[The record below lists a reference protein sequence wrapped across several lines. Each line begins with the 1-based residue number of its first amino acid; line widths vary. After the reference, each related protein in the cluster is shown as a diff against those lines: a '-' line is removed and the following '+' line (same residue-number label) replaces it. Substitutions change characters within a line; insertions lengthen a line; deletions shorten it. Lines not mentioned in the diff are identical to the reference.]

1 MRTEMLVAFLGVLI
15 LGGKSGAGVEE
26 RAKEPSPAIH
36 SVAQQKRVITHE
48 EATFLVGLLDAYG
61 VPAATSGL
69 GRQLTENRI
78 PSERERS
85 MFHIIADR
93 VANVVTGYSSGDD
106 EVDEIHVV
114 QTAPSGMMA
123 HADNRK
129 WSDTEGEWIPNH
141 SAWRTWSASMGL
153 TDAGVGYNGGALEV
167 AGVKHRLS
175 VGDIVVFPASTLHS
189 VDPVIS
195 GTRCVMLV
203 WLRKRNGHISRNAR
217 TYRSW
222 LRRCGL
228 ERLERFAAD
237 LFRVSM
243 SLEPGLLLREEQ
255 ISVKSSIAR
264 IPDAVLQRV
273 GLTLIDIRKI
283 RGASRERDC

>member
-1 MRTEMLVAFLGVLI
+1 MRTEILAAIFVFLV
-15 LGGKSGAGVEE
+15 LGGRSGGGLEE
-26 RAKEPSPAIH
+26 RAKGPSPAVH
-36 SVAQQKRVITHE
+36 SVAQQRGLITHE
-48 EATFLVGLLDAYG
+48 EATFLLELLDAYG
-61 VPAATSGL
+61 VPAVTSGL

-85 MFHIIADR
+85 MFHSIAER
-93 VANVVTGYSSGDD
+93 VANVVTRYSSGDD

-129 WSDTEGEWIPNH
+129 WSDSEGEWVPNH
-141 SAWRTWSASMGL
+141 SPWRTWSASMGL
-153 TDAGVGYNGGALEV
+153 TDAGVSYNGGALEV
-167 AGVKHRLS
+167 AGVRHHLG
-175 VGDIVVFPASTLHS
+175 VGDIVIFPASTLHS

-195 GTRCVMLV
+195 GTRGVMLV
-203 WLRKRNGHISRNAR
+203 WLRKRNGHISKNAR

-243 SLEPGLLLREEQ
+243 SLEPGHLIHEEEL
-255 ISVKSSIAR
+255 SVKSSIAR
-264 IPDAVLQRV
+264 IPDAVLHRI
-273 GLTLIDIRKI
+273 GLTLIDVRKL
-283 RGASRERDC
+283 RGASRGRDC